1 MKHPWATVGRVLLV
15 TIFLVSGVG
24 KLAAPQAQAAYA
36 AAHHVPLPLVAILI
50 AAVIEIAGG
59 ILVISG
65 GQRAYFAA
73 IALAIYLIPV
83 TIFIHIVGGFDAVN
97 VLKNIAIAGG
107 LISIAARE
115 WRPAPRK
122 AKAQA
127 V

>member
-127 V
+127 A